1 VRVLVYTVPL
11 LYTAKFSIYRPTDS
25 MLPDNWRELSY
36 RRLDLDDR
44 TLDKNLP
51 EYETP
56 LQRKPAKR
64 NAGVLETLP
73 LELLQLIL
81 ARLDLR
87 SVMNV
92 RYVNRRC
99 ADLVDSLPELRAI
112 ARYGQNALRG
122 SLAINT
128 AANISVEKLYQQL
141 FKKSCEN
148 CGAFAPY
155 LYLITC
161 ARVCILCLSNA
172 DQYFPL
178 GVDLIKRKY
187 GLDSNVIQSLPQMRY
202 LPGVYLP
209 GDDEIPRASALCDAR
224 SALQAAVTYHGSN
237 DNVNT
242 YIKNIYAASMALD
255 HRKIQEAA
263 KLGTRLSLVLESVSL
278 FPDDHKFS
286 NPYRYAA
293 VVELPVINKSSKA
306 VDWGFYCKAC
316 RGAMKLPR
324 HWRVRYDEETFEQ
337 HILAY
342 GSIEHGIHQV
352 PSTQGGT
359 T

>member
-1 VRVLVYTVPL
+1 
-11 LYTAKFSIYRPTDS
+11 

-36 RRLDLDDR
+36 RQLNLDDH

-51 EYETP
+51 EYATP

-64 NAGVLETLP
+64 NAGVLETLS

-81 ARLDLR
+81 AQLDLR
-87 SVMNV
+87 SVLNV

-99 ADLVDSLPELRAI
+99 ADLVDSLPELRTI

-128 AANISVEKLYQQL
+128 AATISVEKLYQQL
-141 FKKSCEN
+141 FKKSCKN
-148 CGAFAPY
+148 CGDFAPY

-161 ARVCILCLSNA
+161 ARVCFHCLSNA
-172 DQYFPL
+172 DQYCPL
-178 GVDLIKRKY
+178 GIDLIKRKY
-187 GLDSNVIQSLPQMRY
+187 GLNYNVIQSLPQMRC
-202 LPGVYLP
+202 LPGVYSP
-209 GDDEIPRASALCDAR
+209 GGCKIPRALALYDAW
-224 SALQAAVTYHGSN
+224 SALQAAVTYHGSS
-237 DNVNT
+237 DNVKT
-242 YIKNIYAASMALD
+242 YIENSQAESMALH
-255 HRKIQEAA
+255 HRKTQEA
-263 KLGTRLSLVLESVSL
+263 TEPSSRSSRLRKPASL
-278 FPDDHKFS
+278 FPYDRKSS
-286 NPYRYAA
+286 NPRRFVA
-293 VVELPVINKSSKA
+293 VIELPVINKTSKA

-316 RGAMKLPR
+316 RNANEWPR

-337 HILAY
+337 HILAC

-352 PSTQGGT
+352 PLSLSGT

>member
-1 VRVLVYTVPL
+1 
-11 LYTAKFSIYRPTDS
+11 
-25 MLPDNWRELSY
+25 MLPENWRELSY
-36 RRLDLDDR
+36 RKLNLDDH

-99 ADLVDSLPELRAI
+99 ADLVDSLPELRTI
-112 ARYGQNALRG
+112 ARHGQNALRG

-128 AANISVEKLYQQL
+128 AATISVEKLHQQL

-161 ARVCILCLSNA
+161 ARVCFLCLSEA
-172 DQYFPL
+172 DQYCPL
-178 GVDLIKRKY
+178 GVDLIKRRY
-187 GLDSNVIQSLPQMRY
+187 GLGPKAIQSLPRMRCV
-202 LPGVYLP
+202 PGVYSP
-209 GDDEIPRASALCDAR
+209 NGGKIPRASALCDAR

-237 DNVNT
+237 DDVNT
-242 YIKNIYAASMALD
+242 YIENSQAASMALH
-255 HRKIQEAA
+255 HRKTQEAA
-263 KLGTRLSLVLESVSL
+263 ESSSRSSRLRKPATI
-278 FPDDHKFS
+278 FPFDRKSS
-286 NPYRYAA
+286 NPLRFVA
-293 VVELPVINKSSKA
+293 VIELPVISKTSKA
-306 VDWGFYCKAC
+306 VYWGFYCKAC
-316 RGAMKLPR
+316 RNATRWPR

-337 HILAY
+337 HILAC
-342 GSIEHGIHQV
+342 GTIEHGIHQV
-352 PSTQGGT
+352 PSTLSGT
-359 T
+359 I

>member
-1 VRVLVYTVPL
+1 
-11 LYTAKFSIYRPTDS
+11 

-36 RRLDLDDR
+36 RKLDLDDH

-81 ARLDLR
+81 AR
-87 SVMNV
+87 
-92 RYVNRRC
+92 
-99 ADLVDSLPELRAI
+99 AI

-128 AANISVEKLYQQL
+128 AANIYVEKLHQQL

-161 ARVCILCLSNA
+161 ARVCFLCLSEA
-172 DQYFPL
+172 DQYCPL
-178 GVDLIKRKY
+178 EFNLIKRKY
-187 GLDSNVIQSLPQMRY
+187 GLDSKVIQPMPQMRC
-202 LPGVYLP
+202 LPGVYSP
-209 GDDEIPRASALCDAR
+209 SGRKIRIASALYDAG
-224 SALQAAVTYHGSN
+224 SALRAAVTYHGSS
-237 DNVNT
+237 DNVKT
-242 YIKNIYAASMALD
+242 YIENVRSESMALYD
-255 HRKIQEAA
+255 RKTREAT
-263 KLGTRLSLVLESVSL
+263 KPSSRLSRVLSRLQESARLIPFDRKS
-278 FPDDHKFS
+278 S
-286 NPYRYAA
+286 NRFRFVA

-316 RGAMKLPR
+316 RNANKLPR

-337 HILAY
+337 HILAC
-342 GSIEHGIHQV
+342 GSIEHGIHQAPV
-352 PSTQGGT
+352 SLSGT